1 MHLITTILPAVLYAL
16 LSKPCTNSTQGTLD
30 NRIARPVKS
39 SLESGTVAP
48 RGKDAAKTQGL
59 TKGYAQ
65 ITHRRTSNGRNN
77 NALSERNTMKT
88 LEERPQT
95 NTTFMTITQA
105 ANMVQVDRSTIYR
118 LAKRGEIPAIRIGN
132 VWRVNM
138 EEYLAG
144 GGSHV

>member
-1 MHLITTILPAVLYAL
+1 M
-16 LSKPCTNSTQGTLD
+16 Q
-30 NRIARPVKS
+30 
-39 SLESGTVAP
+39 
-48 RGKDAAKTQGL
+48 
-59 TKGYAQ
+59 
-65 ITHRRTSNGRNN
+65 
-77 NALSERNTMKT
+77 T
-88 LEERPQT
+88 LEERPQA

-118 LAKRGEIPAIRIGN
+118 LAKRGEIPAIRVGN